1 MSRMFGDS
9 ERIRL
14 EASDSNRPV
23 AEIGLYGQ
31 ACVQSASHPNNSIL
45 DMDSCDVPKGEE
57 KWV

>member
-31 ACVQSASHPNNSIL
+31 ACV
-45 DMDSCDVPKGEE
+45 
-57 KWV
+57 